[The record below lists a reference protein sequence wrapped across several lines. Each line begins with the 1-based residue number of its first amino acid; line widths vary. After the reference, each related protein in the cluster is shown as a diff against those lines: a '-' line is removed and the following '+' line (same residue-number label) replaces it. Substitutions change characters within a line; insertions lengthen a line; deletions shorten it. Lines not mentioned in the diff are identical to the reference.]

1 MGLGLQRKTFQISFR
16 TLGGAACRVLSSF
29 LALNLWTQSA
39 PNDLNGLKGSPWV
52 VYDILDIVFEIQYR
66 NGVFVCTD
74 PGYYRVVAQLRS
86 RDKRHDAVILKNE
99 RIQMFYMSGQTWD
112 TTTAHIIVELALYDL
127 ISVELVQHEAL
138 IGVNSDENK
147 VLIEKIYVPPQ

>member
-1 MGLGLQRKTFQISFR
+1 M
-16 TLGGAACRVLSSF
+16 
-29 LALNLWTQSA
+29 
-39 PNDLNGLKGSPWV
+39 
-52 VYDILDIVFEIQYR
+52 ILRCEVCNILYIVFEILYR

-127 ISVELVQHEAL
+127 ISVELVHHEAL
-138 IGVNSDENK
+138 VGVNSDENK
-147 VLIEKIYVPPQ
+147 VLIEKIYEPPQ